1 MLTLIIKERGHM
13 IDLPNMAPF
22 RTPAEI
28 DVSKIPLNVLIL
40 KMKAYNIN
48 EYQIISETGGKK
60 IVYKKDDIEKKK
72 IKESHQEKKKEI
84 DQVAALTKRFNRLEE
99 LLVTLAEGTKTNQ
112 DLEQIN
118 KKIDK
123 LTGQVSDI
131 KVLKEVVVQGTDKQK
146 DKDDDIYEPDTF
158 IPQIE
163 TGGMKIQS
171 GEHKSMKREGDVD
184 DAADLL
190 SQLTKKK

>member
-1 MLTLIIKERGHM
+1 MLTLIITERGHM
-13 IDLPNMAPF
+13 VELPNMAPF

-28 DVSKIPLNVLIL
+28 DVSKIPLNILIL

-48 EYQIISETGGKK
+48 EYQIVSETGGKK
-60 IVYKKDDIEKKK
+60 IVYKKDDVEKKK
-72 IKESHQEKKKEI
+72 IQAISKEGKRETDKI
-84 DQVAALTKRFNRLEE
+84 DSLTKRFNRLEN
-99 LLVTLAEGTKTNQ
+99 LLSEFLRSKSTS

-123 LTGQVSDI
+123 LSNQVNDI
-131 KVLKEVVVQGTDKQK
+131 KILKEVVITKNNIIKNQE
-146 DKDDDIYEPDTF
+146 DDVDEPDTF

-163 TGGMKIQS
+163 TSGMKIQS
-171 GEHKSMKREGDVD
+171 GDHTTIKRDSNVD
-184 DAADLL
+184 DSANLL

>member
-13 IDLPNMAPF
+13 IDLPGMAPF

-28 DVSKIPLNVLIL
+28 DVTKLPLNVLIL

-60 IVYKKDDIEKKK
+60 IVYKKEDLEKKK
-72 IKESHQEKKKEI
+72 TKELKGKKKDV
-84 DQVAALTKRFNRLEE
+84 DQVSALTKRFNRLEN
-99 LLVTLAEGTKTNQ
+99 LLATLIKGTKTND

-118 KKIDK
+118 EK
-123 LTGQVSDI
+123 LDQLSGKVNGIKNIKQVI
-131 KVLKEVVVQGTDKQK
+131 V
-146 DKDDDIYEPDTF
+146 KDDTIKDTDDEIDEPDTF

-163 TGGMKIQS
+163 TTGMKIQS
-171 GEHKSMKREGDVD
+171 GDHKTIEKDKDVED
-184 DAADLL
+184 NADLL